1 MNSLQHIINRRDWE
15 NPISVQVNQVKAH
28 SPLNGFKSV
37 DHARTNTQSQK
48 QSLNGQWDFKLFDK
62 PEAVDESLLSETL
75 SKDWQSITVP
85 SNWQLHGFDKPI
97 YCNVKYPFAVN
108 PPFVPSD
115 NPTGCYRTE
124 FTITPDQL
132 AQRNHIIF
140 EGVNSAFHLR
150 SNGQWVGYSQD
161 SR

>member
-62 PEAVDESLLSETL
+62 PEAVDESLLSL
-75 SKDWQSITVP
+75 
-85 SNWQLHGFDKPI
+85 L
-97 YCNVKYPFAVN
+97 
-108 PPFVPSD
+108 
-115 NPTGCYRTE
+115 
-124 FTITPDQL
+124 L
-132 AQRNHIIF
+132 QRIN
-140 EGVNSAFHLR
+140 
-150 SNGQWVGYSQD
+150 
-161 SR
+161 